1 MKTRPNITTLINSLD
16 DNLQFVSELL
26 QASIRLVVKQDGKI
40 TIHNYFHPNQDSL
53 YLGPKSFDQSQEE
66 KFLAHKDISVDKAF
80 KLGRT
85 VIGQYG
91 LVINNRRIQ
100 EFAYPIKLEARSQ
113 KSEAASDLQLQTSS
127 SSGVVAVIAVE
138 RDIYVT
144 RNILGQ
150 HWDFMADNL
159 IKALKEKIEDGTRFP
174 QIAFGEGALIVQAP
188 DRIFFANPLAVNL
201 IAELAE
207 HGSQLVGQTLDDLFA
222 SFPRKYKGKDK
233 GLSIEAVEEI
243 SLRQRTIAAR
253 HVRLSGEMS
262 VVLLKDNSEIKVKE
276 TLLKEIHHRVKNNL
290 QTIASLLRMQK
301 RRNPELTDA
310 FDEAINRTNSI
321 ALVHEYLSR
330 SHDIEKIDFG
340 FLVQKI
346 LKGLISAFGAEKIT
360 VNYDCPQKVY
370 VVSEDATNLA
380 LVLNEIL
387 SNTLEHTI
395 DTLSKID
402 IKLFN
407 DNEFLWMLVQDDGG
421 GFAEGFDYKESK
433 GLGWEIVRTITE
445 ESLSG
450 KLTVDN
456 YEEAG
461 KRGVRVELRMPL
473 QAPLHK

>member
-1 MKTRPNITTLINSLD
+1 MTQPNINTVIESLD
-16 DNLQFVSELL
+16 HNLQFVSELL
-26 QASIRLVVKQDGKI
+26 QASIRLFVKNGSKI

-53 YLGPKSFDQSQEE
+53 YLGPKNIDQSQEE

-80 KLGRT
+80 KLGRPI
-85 VIGQYG
+85 VGQYG

-100 EFAYPIKLEARSQ
+100 EFAYPIQLEA
-113 KSEAASDLQLQTSS
+113 KD
-127 SSGVVAVIAVE
+127 VVAVIAVE

-159 IKALKEKIEDGTRFP
+159 IKALKEKILDGTRFP
-174 QIAFGEGALIVQAP
+174 HVAFGEGTVIVKAP
-188 DRIFFANPLAVNL
+188 DTIFFANPLAFNL

-222 SFPRKYKGKDK
+222 SFPRKYKGKDE
-233 GLSIEAVEEI
+233 GLSIEAIEEI

-262 VVLLKDNSEIKVKE
+262 VVLLKDNSEIKTKE

-290 QTIASLLRMQK
+290 QTIVSLLRMQK
-301 RRNPELTDA
+301 RRNPELTEA
-310 FDEAINRTNSI
+310 FNEAINRTNSI

-330 SHDIEKIDFG
+330 SHDIETIDFG

-360 VNYDCPQKVY
+360 VNYDCPNKVY

-395 DTLSKID
+395 DKLSKIN
-402 IKLFN
+402 IKLFE
-407 DNEFLWMLVQDDGG
+407 DSRFLTMIVEDDGG
-421 GFAEGFDYKESK
+421 GFAEGFDYKQST

-445 ESLSG
+445 ESLGG
-450 KLTVDN
+450 KLLVDN
-456 YEEAG
+456 YDLG
-461 KRGVRVELRMPL
+461 TKRGVRVELKI
-473 QAPLHK
+473 PLHI